1 MPRSDGPSTHASLL
15 RTLRADSEEAWRKFL
30 AVYQPLI
37 YRWCRRGGLQHA
49 DAEEVSAAVLA
60 KLARAM
66 KRFEYDPDRRFRSWL
81 RSVVANAMRDCWRE
95 KRRHPGAAGAGDT
108 GVQDRLAQVEDD
120 SAVVE
125 LVRALDERLEGEWRL
140 AEQVSAAVRARV
152 APHTWQA
159 YWLTAIEGQAAADV
173 AARLGMTVAAVY
185 VAKNRVGKMLLA
197 AGSSLRPATPDGE
210 TAPP

>member
-1 MPRSDGPSTHASLL
+1 MARSDGPSTHASLL
-15 RTLRADSEEAWRKFL
+15 RTLRDDSEEAWRKFL
-30 AVYQPLI
+30 AAYQPLI
-37 YRWCRRGGLQHA
+37 YRWCRGGGLQHA

-60 KLARAM
+60 KLARAL
-66 KRFEYDPDRRFRSWL
+66 KRFDYDPDRRFRTWL
-81 RSVVANAMRDCWRE
+81 KSVVANAMRDCWRE
-95 KRRHPGAAGAGDT
+95 KQRHPGAAGGGGTD
-108 GVQDRLAQVEDD
+108 VQERLAEVEDD

-125 LVRALDERLEGEWRL
+125 LARALDDRLEGELRL
-140 AEQVSAAVRARV
+140 AEEVSAAVRARV

-197 AGSSLRPATPDGE
+197 AGSRLRPAADGE
-210 TAPP
+210 AARP